1 MLRFNLFG
9 FPISVHWM
17 FWLVMMLLGG
27 ASATGLGNPLP
38 YLLIFAVVAFV
49 SVLWHE
55 LGHAFFQ
62 RKYGGRPE
70 IMLYGMGGLS
80 SAVGHFDRTQRFT
93 ISIMGPLF
101 GLFLAGVT
109 YIVAGK
115 IGVTSS
121 YVSYAISVLLW
132 VNIAWSLFN
141 LLPILPMDG
150 GHVMDAIL
158 GPENRKTTLMI
169 SIGVAGV
176 AAVLFAFVIGMPIA
190 GMFCGYMAYQ
200 NFQEYKNIYSSPSF

>member
-9 FPISVHWM
+9 FPITIHWM
-17 FWLVMMLLGG
+17 FWVIMMLLGSPG
-27 ASATGLGNPLP
+27 ATGRSNPLP
-38 YLLIFAVVAFV
+38 YLLIFGAVAFV

-62 RKYGGRPE
+62 RKYGARPE
-70 IMLYGMGGLS
+70 IMLHGMGGYS
-80 SAVGHFDRTQRFT
+80 SAVGRFDRGQQFT

-101 GLFLAGVT
+101 GLFLWAVT
-109 YIVAGK
+109 YLLNERFDV
-115 IGVTSS
+115 SS
-121 YVSYAISVLLW
+121 PYAAFAVSSLLW
-132 VNIAWSLFN
+132 VNLIWSLFN

-150 GHVMDAIL
+150 GRVMEAIL

-169 SIGVAGV
+169 SIGVAGT
-176 AAVLFAFVIGMPIA
+176 AAVLCAFILGQPIA

-200 NFQEYKNIYSSPSF
+200 NFQEYKNIYSPPSF